1 MKESLIQYLSCPAC
15 IPLEGELSPIFF
27 DNEGNDII
35 SGFLECHLCRKR
47 YPIADGVAVLLR
59 ETHRAGA
66 ESVYEKPAAVSSY
79 LWSHY
84 SDLWGDPD
92 SSNAYGHWA
101 KLIGDSGGIALDA
114 GCSVGRFT
122 FEMGKCSRLSIG
134 VDNSVAFVRKARELA
149 ARGRLKFMEPLE
161 GEIEREIEIIIPDE
175 LAASCVEFIVADVT
189 SLPFKRGV
197 FNKVASLNII
207 DKVPLPLMHLKEMDR
222 VANHEAA
229 QFLFSD
235 PFSWSEA
242 HTPKEWWM
250 GGVSEGLFRGY
261 GIDNVK
267 SVLVSRINEG
277 LNPWL
282 IEKEGDVWWKI
293 KTHRNHFE
301 LIRSLFIKAVRP

>member
-1 MKESLIQYLSCPAC
+1 MKEALLQYLSCPAC
-15 IPLEGELSPIFF
+15 LPHEGELYPVSSAN
-27 DNEGNDII
+27 DGDDII
-35 SGFLECHLCRKR
+35 SGFLECRLCRKR
-47 YPIADGVAVLLR
+47 YPIDDGVAILLR
-59 ETHRAGA
+59 ENHQTGS

-84 SDLWGDPD
+84 SDLWGDTD
-92 SSNAYGHWA
+92 SSNAYGQWA
-101 KLIGDSGGIALDA
+101 KLIGGSGGIALDA

-122 FEMGKCSRLSIG
+122 FEMGKCSRLSVG

-149 ARGRLKFMEPLE
+149 ARRSLKFMEPLE
-161 GEIEREIEIIIPDE
+161 GEIEREIEIILPDE
-175 LAASCVEFIVADVT
+175 LIPSCVEFIVADVT

-197 FNKVASLNII
+197 FGKVASLNII
-207 DKVPLPLMHLKEMDR
+207 DKVSLPLMHLKEMDR

-242 HTPKEWWM
+242 NTAKESWL
-250 GGVSEGLFRGY
+250 GGVSDGLFRGY
-261 GIDNVK
+261 GIDNVR